1 MRLELTLDFVDL
13 AEHAQPTDNTVLCT
27 VYYLELP
34 QSAAVVND
42 GHGNPRNL
50 FTYHGPA
57 DLHTL
62 SVEQIQSLIL
72 EPSHQD
78 SPIGLSEA
86 PFNVTNAT
94 VDDTIMDHI
103 TRAILK
109 LSLATV
115 EKEIFLQLCPN
126 YTDKPH
132 AAVENLTQTFL
143 DGEGNVVTYSV
154 AQYSSILQNASRTFA
169 HYKKYPIDLCSLFIR
184 GLHPDVRAFLAELY
198 TDYNAP
204 HDLNLNGRAQRTA
217 FSKILRLAA
226 VAEGRV
232 QTNER
237 MFARHTGQTYV
248 TNVAAPIPVRLRRLL
263 VTTPSPPVAPTRRPI
278 SLHTADLVRTTSATV
293 VTAHTLSLIALIVI
307 SPVLLNVLSVPV
319 KSFARSAIKARRG
332 ASAVVNLILL
342 ISNRLSKPNL
352 FSKLFK
358 PKPPLLLLPFLP
370 KPLALIALLLPPL
383 WCLRRLPEVVVLGS
397 PWFWLWQPFRH
408 AF

>member
-1 MRLELTLDFVDL
+1 M
-13 AEHAQPTDNTVLCT
+13 
-27 VYYLELP
+27 YYLELP

-126 YTDKPH
+126 YTGKPH

-198 TDYNAP
+198 PDYNAP
-204 HDLNLNGRAQRTA
+204 HDLNGRAQRTA

-248 TNVAAPIPVRLRRLL
+248 TNVAAYPSQAEKTFGNYSKSPGGSNKEADKPAYRRFGKNHKCHGCDG
-263 VTTPSPPVAPTRRPI
+263 PHPFSDCPDRDKPGVAERAKL
-278 SLHTADLVRTTSATV
+278 STSVA
-293 VTAHTLSLIALIVI
+293 
-307 SPVLLNVLSVPV
+307 
-319 KSFARSAIKARRG
+319 
-332 ASAVVNLILL
+332 
-342 ISNRLSKPNL
+342 
-352 FSKLFK
+352 
-358 PKPPLLLLPFLP
+358 
-370 KPLALIALLLPPL
+370 
-383 WCLRRLPEVVVLGS
+383 
-397 PWFWLWQPFRH
+397 
-408 AF
+408 